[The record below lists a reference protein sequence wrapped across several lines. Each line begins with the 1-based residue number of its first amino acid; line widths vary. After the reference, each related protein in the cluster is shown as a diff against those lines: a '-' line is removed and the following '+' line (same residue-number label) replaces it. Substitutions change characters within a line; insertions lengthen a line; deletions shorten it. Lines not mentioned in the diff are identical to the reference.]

1 MNFKDLL
8 DWAEE
13 CNMTITNEKDLALF
27 VEGIIHEVINAAYNL
42 DVSEYVRWSDVED
55 AQESLGKQMRQ
66 WAKNNGLYQD

>member
-1 MNFKDLL
+1 MNFKELL

-13 CNMTITNEKDLALF
+13 CHMSHVNESDLAIF

>member
-8 DWAEE
+8 AWAEE
-13 CNMTITNEKDLALF
+13 CNMADINEKDLALF
-27 VEGIIHEVINAAYNL
+27 VKGVILEVIIAAYNL